1 MVAALPLYD
10 ASEKCILKNKK
21 YTLELLQIDDFKKS
35 IPHKYE

>member
-10 ASEKCILKNKK
+10 ASEKCILNNKK
-21 YTLELLQIDDFKKS
+21 YTLELLQIDDFKKP